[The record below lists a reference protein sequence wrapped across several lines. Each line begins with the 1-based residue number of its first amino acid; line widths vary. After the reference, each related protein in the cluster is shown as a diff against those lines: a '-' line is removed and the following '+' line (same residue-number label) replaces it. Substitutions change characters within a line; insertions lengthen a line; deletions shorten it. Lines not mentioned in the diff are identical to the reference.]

1 MIFPSNQIQLEER
14 VLWLVDKCM
23 QTREDRARLY
33 DWREKYYLFGTAGFQ
48 PAKYNRI
55 RAHLDLVSSFLY
67 APDNAFYHIAAVR
80 NADDDTVAKAIALQ
94 DDFNDDFT
102 DTFQSVAISEA
113 LDWSLT
119 YDTMIIKQ
127 GWNRARGSP
136 FIEIVPPHNF
146 GVYREDR
153 KMEDQ
158 SAFCHQYFVEY
169 QYAVEAMIRAGRRD
183 DLDRLSVKHEP
194 SISPFPQML
203 QRMIIANTGGTNL
216 AGNVLGQVNPDYSPL
231 ATYQPKTEPPGIL
244 FSELWAWDDMAE
256 DYRCF
261 HVVDDMMVGDSK
273 KTLDTL
279 RRQSKNKEV
288 WGFLAANEDFKPSET
303 NYFIPQDHPFTV
315 IQPYPKYNYFWG
327 VAHLDQLVLLQEW
340 MLERLDQI
348 ADILERQAYPATSY
362 SGASSLSEEK
372 AAAFGGAD
380 TWVLD
385 QMPGFKVEKH
395 APDMPADIFHEFD
408 RLDAMFLEASGL
420 TDLVSGKGEKG
431 VRSGSHAQQLKKT
444 GSGRIK
450 KTAERLKPS
459 LVRIGDVGLKLKI
472 MHDNSVIIDE
482 NKKSFK
488 AAEIKGEI
496 KMRVDGHEY
505 SPLFSD
511 EAESKAVLMKKMGVI
526 RNDMFVRLI
535 KPPAIDNVLH
545 DVRKKAAEEAAAAK
559 EAMAHG
565 IVPGGGGRRVA
576 KKG

>member
-1 MIFPSNQIQLEER
+1 MIFPSNKETLEDR
-14 VLWLVDKCM
+14 VLWLIDKCM
-23 QTREDRARLY
+23 TTREDRARLY

-113 LDWSLT
+113 IDWSLA

-127 GWNRARGSP
+127 GWNRARGCP

-183 DLDRLSVKHEP
+183 DIERLSVKHEP

-216 AGNVLGQVNPDYSPL
+216 AGNILGQVNPDYAPL
-231 ATYQPKTEPPGIL
+231 ATYQPKTEPPGVL

-261 HVVDDMMVGDSK
+261 HVVDDMMVGDSQRTLSELRK
-273 KTLDTL
+273 KGN
-279 RRQSKNKEV
+279 QEV
-288 WGFLAANEDFKPSET
+288 WGFLGANEDFKPSQT
-303 NYFIPQDHPFTV
+303 NYFIPQDHPFTI

-348 ADILERQAYPATSY
+348 ADILEKQAYPPTSF
-362 SGASSLSEEK
+362 SGFTGLTDET
-372 AAAFGGAD
+372 AAAFGGSD
-380 TWVLD
+380 TYVYD
-385 QMPGFKVEKH
+385 QMPNAKVEKH
-395 APDMPADIFHEFD
+395 APDMPPDIFHELD
-408 RLDAMFLEASGL
+408 RMDGMFLEASGL
-420 TDLVSGKGEKG
+420 TELVSGKGEKG

-450 KTAERLKPS
+450 KVAERLKPS

-472 MHDNSVIIDE
+472 MHDNTLIIDE
-482 NKKSFK
+482 NRKSFK

-511 EAESKAVLMKKMGVI
+511 EAESKAVLMKKLGVI

-545 DVRKKAAEEAAAAK
+545 DVRKKAEEEAKQAQ
-559 EAMAHG
+559 AMLQHG
-565 IVPGGGGRRVA
+565 MMPGGGRAAARRKA
-576 KKG
+576 